1 MRRTGTSAAA
11 SPGGHRAARREEG
24 CWADLLVMSLLHM
37 RIVSPAGISEG
48 VQAILRD
55 QRGATNLVVLAGVSH
70 DPAGDLIQAD
80 VARECVQD
88 IVSDLRELGVD
99 ESGSIS
105 WFAVDT
111 AIGAGMRRA
120 ERDVPGDGTDAIIWD

>member
-1 MRRTGTSAAA
+1 
-11 SPGGHRAARREEG
+11 
-24 CWADLLVMSLLHM
+24 MSLLHM

-55 QRGATNLVVLAGVSH
+55 QRGATNLIVLAGVSH

-88 IVSDLRELGVD
+88 IVSGLRELGVD

-105 WFAVDT
+105 WCRRRYRDRRWNAPGGT
-111 AIGAGMRRA
+111 RGAR
-120 ERDVPGDGTDAIIWD
+120 